1 MLRFPF
7 VVNKPVLILVALVT
21 VVFTGKTLLDITSDR
36 KQVVISSE
44 RLSRG
49 FASALNE
56 HAIRTFSN
64 AENTM
69 DALIQDIQGV
79 SPQGMPAEKQLHQL
93 LSGYMRRNPFS
104 PILFVA
110 APDGRVHSASSEYP
124 VRTKNISDREYF
136 QHHLTNPDKNVY
148 ISRPIHNRLTGS
160 WLIFLTKRLSNPDGS
175 LRMIV
180 GISIDPLYF
189 SDFYRTIELGKHDR
203 IFLFRKDGAILT
215 LEPFNEKFMDKILST
230 TQIIN
235 SKLPKESQAGTFRME
250 HGVVDEG
257 SRIVSYRFSSQY
269 PVISVVS
276 LNEGDVLARWRIRST
291 KSAGGAL
298 LLVVLVGTLGLLVYR
313 QIEKLKQ
320 SEDKYSLIATTA
332 NEGIWMLDAD
342 ARITYVNPRVADMF
356 GYQPGEMTG
365 RPIGDFMCPDELS
378 DHENRMQCRKQGVA
392 ERYERRFQHKDGTEV
407 WTVISAAALI
417 DDGDGFQGVVA
428 MCVDISDRKKSEQRQ
443 VRLEEELRQAHK
455 MEAVGILAGGMA
467 HDFNNL
473 LQSITAYVFLA
484 KMSTAP
490 DSEAQAYLD
499 EADKISSQAS
509 ELGQRLLILSQGG
522 VTMLRAAS
530 LPPLILSHVSSAL
543 EGTSITGEFDL
554 PVDMPLV
561 TMDESLIIQV
571 ISHLTTNAVEIMPQG
586 GTLRISGKVLTISIK
601 HDLPLCPGDYVH
613 IAFSDTGDG
622 IPPANLPKIFDP
634 YFSTKEKRS
643 EKGMGLGLAL
653 CHTII
658 KKHKGMISASSS
670 VGAGTTINIYIPV
683 AGADATSPFPLQ
695 RQ

>member
-1 MLRFPF
+1 MLRFPS
-7 VVNKPVLILVALVT
+7 VMNKPVLILVALAT
-21 VVFTGKTLLDITSDR
+21 IVFTGKTLLDITSDR

-69 DALIQDIQGV
+69 DTLIQDIQGV
-79 SPQGMPAEKQLHQL
+79 FLQGMPDEKHLHRL
-93 LSGYMRRNPFS
+93 LSGYMFRNPFS

-110 APDGRVHSASSEYP
+110 ASDGRIQAVSSEYP
-124 VRTKNISDREYF
+124 VRAKNISDREYF

-148 ISRPIHNRLTGS
+148 ISRPINNRLTGS

-189 SDFYRTIELGKHDR
+189 SDYYRTIELGKHDR
-203 IFLFRKDGAILT
+203 IFLFRKDGAVLT
-215 LEPFNEKFMDKILST
+215 LEPFYEKFMNKTLST
-230 TQIIN
+230 TQLI
-235 SKLPKESQAGTFRME
+235 KKELPSEPRAGTFRME
-250 HGVVDEG
+250 HGSVDET
-257 SRIVSYRFSSQY
+257 SRIISYRFSGQY

-276 LNEGDVLARWRIRST
+276 LREDDVLARWRNRSI

-313 QIEKLKQ
+313 QVKELKQ

-332 NEGIWMLDAD
+332 NEGIWTLDAD

-356 GYQPGEMTG
+356 GYQPGEMVG
-365 RPIGDFMCPDELS
+365 RLICDFMCPDELS
-378 DHENRMQCRKQGVA
+378 DHKNRMQCRKQGVA

-407 WTVISAAALI
+407 WTVVSAAALI
-417 DDGDGFQGVVA
+417 DDEDGYQGVVA

-443 VRLEEELRQAHK
+443 SRLEEELRQAHK

-484 KMSTAP
+484 KMGTEP
-490 DSEAQAYLD
+490 DSEVQEFLD

-522 VTMLRAAS
+522 VTMLRSAS

-561 TMDESLIIQV
+561 TIDESLIIQV
-571 ISHLTTNAVEIMPQG
+571 ISHLTANAVETMPQG
-586 GTLRISGKVLTISIK
+586 GTLRISGKALTISVK
-601 HDLPLCPGDYVH
+601 HDMPLSPGDYVH

-622 IPPANLPKIFDP
+622 IPAANLPKIFDP

-643 EKGMGLGLAL
+643 EKGIGLGLAL

-658 KKHKGMISASSS
+658 RKHKGMISASSL
-670 VGAGTTINIYIPV
+670 VGVGTTINIYLPV
-683 AGADATSPFPLQ
+683 ASDDVPSPHPLQ
-695 RQ
+695 C